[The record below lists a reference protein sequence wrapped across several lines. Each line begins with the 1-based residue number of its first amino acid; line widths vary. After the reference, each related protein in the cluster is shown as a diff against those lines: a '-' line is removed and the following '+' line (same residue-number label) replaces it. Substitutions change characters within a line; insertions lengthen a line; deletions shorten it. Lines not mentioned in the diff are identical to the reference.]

1 MGERKKFF
9 SGGNA
14 NAAAE
19 AWNGAPAPE
28 SVATVLRDARLRLG
42 VELRD
47 VAATLRIRYPYLEA
61 IEHGRYAEL
70 PGTAY
75 ATGFLRSYAEFLGLD
90 QDDIL
95 RRYKD
100 EVAGRVGKQELYFPT
115 PVSEGRVPGGGLLF
129 ATVLLGGLVYGGW
142 YYLSATDRSV
152 VDLVPALPDRFVS
165 LLDNLPWNTPA
176 TPPAPPADGVAAV
189 PDTAP
194 TAVPVLTPAPSAPAA
209 VAPTVIAQAPAP
221 VPAAPAAGGASGTAA
236 PPAAPTPPAA
246 PPAVAAPAPT
256 APVPTAPIPPRPP
269 AQLLAQSTAQSAAAQ
284 SAAAPAP
291 QPAAPQPAAPQQ
303 MVTAPQA
310 EDEEADMSTQEP
322 TLLKPDSVVL
332 QQATAPQPAAATTD
346 KPVTEGKVYGSQN
359 AAARVQIRAV
369 QDSWVQVREPN
380 GEKVLE
386 RVLKAGDVFRAP
398 DKPGLRLRTGNAG
411 GLVMIVDG
419 VEGKPL
425 GSIGQVLRD
434 VPLDGSAPRAAA
446 VR

>member
-61 IEHGRYAEL
+61 IEQGRYAEL

-189 PDTAP
+189 PDAAP
-194 TAVPVLTPAPSAPAA
+194 TTATTAATTAAPVLTPAPAA

-221 VPAAPAAGGASGTAA
+221 VPAAGGASSTAA
-236 PPAAPTPPAA
+236 PTPPATPPAA

-256 APVPTAPIPPRPP
+256 APIPTAPIPPRPP
-269 AQLLAQSTAQSAAAQ
+269 AQLLAQSATQ

-291 QPAAPQPAAPQQ
+291 QPAPPQPAVPQQ

-446 VR
+446 GR

>member
-1 MGERKKFF
+1 M
-9 SGGNA
+9 
-14 NAAAE
+14 
-19 AWNGAPAPE
+19 
-28 SVATVLRDARLRLG
+28 
-42 VELRD
+42 
-47 VAATLRIRYPYLEA
+47 
-61 IEHGRYAEL
+61 
-70 PGTAY
+70 
-75 ATGFLRSYAEFLGLD
+75 
-90 QDDIL
+90 
-95 RRYKD
+95 
-100 EVAGRVGKQELYFPT
+100 
-115 PVSEGRVPGGGLLF
+115 
-129 ATVLLGGLVYGGW
+129 
-142 YYLSATDRSV
+142 
-152 VDLVPALPDRFVS
+152 S

-189 PDTAP
+189 PDAAP
-194 TAVPVLTPAPSAPAA
+194 TTATTAATTAAPVLTPAPAA

-221 VPAAPAAGGASGTAA
+221 VPAAGGASSTAA
-236 PPAAPTPPAA
+236 PTPPATPPAA

-256 APVPTAPIPPRPP
+256 APIPTAPIPPRPP
-269 AQLLAQSTAQSAAAQ
+269 AQLLAQSATQ

-291 QPAAPQPAAPQQ
+291 QPAPPQPAVPQQ

-446 VR
+446 GR

>member
-14 NAAAE
+14 GSAAD

-28 SVATVLRDARLRLG
+28 SVATLLRDARLRLG

-47 VAATLRIRYPYLEA
+47 VASTLRIRYPYLEA
-61 IEHGRYAEL
+61 IEHGRYGEL

-90 QDDIL
+90 PDEVL

-142 YYLSATDRSV
+142 YYLSATDRSM
-152 VDLVPALPDRFVS
+152 VDLVPGLPDRFVS
-165 LLDNLPWNTPA
+165 LLDNLPWNISV

-189 PDTAP
+189 PDAAPGAAGTTA
-194 TAVPVLTPAPSAPAA
+194 TPVLTPAAPPPPM
-209 VAPTVIAQAPAP
+209 VTAQAPAAA
-221 VPAAPAAGGASGTAA
+221 PAPAPAAGGASGA
-236 PPAAPTPPAA
+236 TPPSL
-246 PPAVAAPAPT
+246 PPVAALPP
-256 APVPTAPIPPRPP
+256 PTAPIPPRSPVAP
-269 AQLLAQSTAQSAAAQ
+269 AQ
-284 SAAAPAP
+284 APAQAQP
-291 QPAAPQPAAPQQ
+291 QPAPTPAPATPAPAASQQAAPQQ
-303 MVTAPQA
+303 AANLPPA
-310 EDEEADMSTQEP
+310 EEDEADMATQEP
-322 TLLKPDSVVL
+322 TLLKPDSAAL
-332 QQATAPQPAAATTD
+332 QQAAAPQPAAPTTD
-346 KPVTEGKVYGSQN
+346 KPVTEGKAYGNQN
-359 AAARVQIRAV
+359 PAARVQIRAV

-425 GSIGQVLRD
+425 GPTGQVLRD
-434 VPLDGSAPRAAA
+434 VPLDGTQPRAAA
-446 VR
+446 GR

>member
-61 IEHGRYAEL
+61 IEQGRYAEL

-129 ATVLLGGLVYGGW
+129 ATVLMAGVVYGGW
-142 YYLSATDRSV
+142 YYLSATDRSM
-152 VDLVPALPDRFVS
+152 VDLVPGVPDRFVS
-165 LLDNLPWNTPA
+165 LLDNLPWSTPA
-176 TPPAPPADGVAAV
+176 APPAPGADGVAAV
-189 PDTAP
+189 ADAASPS
-194 TAVPVLTPAPSAPAA
+194 VPPPAPPPPATPP
-209 VAPTVIAQAPAP
+209 VATAQAPAS
-221 VPAAPAAGGASGTAA
+221 ASAPAAGGASGTAVPPA
-236 PPAAPTPPAA
+236 THPATPAAPVAAPAVPPAAA

-256 APVPTAPIPPRPP
+256 APIPPRPP
-269 AQLLAQSTAQSAAAQ
+269 AQLQVQPAPAAPT
-284 SAAAPAP
+284 AAAP
-291 QPAAPQPAAPQQ
+291 QQAAPQP

-322 TLLKPDSVVL
+322 TLLKPDNVAAL
-332 QQATAPQPAAATTD
+332 PAPAAPQPAAPTTD
-346 KPVTEGKVYGSQN
+346 KPATEGKVYGSQN

-398 DKPGLRLRTGNAG
+398 DKAGLRLRTGNAG

-434 VPLDGSAPRAAA
+434 VPLDGSAPRAAG
-446 VR
+446 R